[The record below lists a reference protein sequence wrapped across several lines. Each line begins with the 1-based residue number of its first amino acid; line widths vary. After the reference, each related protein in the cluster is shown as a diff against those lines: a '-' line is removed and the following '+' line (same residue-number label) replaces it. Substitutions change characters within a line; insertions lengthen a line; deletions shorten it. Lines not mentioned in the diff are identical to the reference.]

1 MVTKGLWNTWV
12 KNWQWVTDGLAAK
25 GASVRRPKIAPPVGD
40 REQVMDRL
48 QSVWV
53 PPDFVEVM
61 ANFSAKVTLTWYL
74 HTDDADV
81 AEADLPPADYDEVGG
96 SDAPAL
102 WDVATVAKLKRQ
114 LDQWVASAFPDTG
127 DQWQRSWH
135 NKVPFLEAPN
145 GDLLAFDLSGGTA
158 QCPVVYLSHEGDT
171 DVHGRRLGLDFA
183 DFMTRWSNLGCPG
196 PEFYTLEPFYDR
208 RERRLRDSG
217 AVVEKWKQWVGEPG
231 RSKRRA
237 GPAGS

>member
-1 MVTKGLWNTWV
+1 MADLVTKRLWDTWV
-12 KNWQWVTDGLAAK
+12 RNWHWITDGLAAK
-25 GASVRRPKIAPPVGD
+25 GADVRRPKVAPPVGD

-53 PPDFVEVM
+53 PPDFVEVL
-61 ANFSAKVTLTWYL
+61 ASYSAKVTLYWRLY
-74 HTDDADV
+74 TDDADV
-81 AEADLPPADYDEVGG
+81 AEDDLPPAAYEEVSG
-96 SDAPAL
+96 SDADAL
-102 WDVATVAKLKRQ
+102 WDVGKISRLKR
-114 LDQWVASAFPDTG
+114 DFDRWVASAFPDVS
-127 DQWQRSWH
+127 DPWQRSWH

-171 DVHGRRLGLDFA
+171 DVHGRRLGLDFT

-196 PEFYTLEPFYDR
+196 PEFWTLEPFYDR

-217 AVVEKWKQWVGEPG
+217 PAVDRWKAWVGG
-231 RSKRRA
+231 TKRRV
-237 GPAGS
+237 